1 MEKTMKQLEDMM
13 LREISEIIPYP
24 NPSRSDKEGKP
35 RISRIPEN
43 INKRVLKIIN
53 NECS

>member
-1 MEKTMKQLEDMM
+1 MKQLEDMT
-13 LREISEIIPYP
+13 LREISEISEIIPYP

-53 NECS
+53 NERS